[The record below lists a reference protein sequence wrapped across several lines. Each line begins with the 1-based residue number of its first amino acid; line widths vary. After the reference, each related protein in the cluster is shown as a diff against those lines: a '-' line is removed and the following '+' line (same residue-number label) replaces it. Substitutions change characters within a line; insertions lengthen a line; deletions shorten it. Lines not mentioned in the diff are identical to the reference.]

1 MPLVTIRDHTFLDGN
16 LGPGSVVLDLGAN
29 VGDFAR
35 QMIARFGCR
44 CYCVEAAP
52 DPFRKIPTDV
62 RLTKANFAVSSR
74 SGMADLHIDS
84 NSESS
89 SLQPS
94 GGNDRRPVVTVAAK
108 TLGEVFTEFEVR
120 QADLVKMDIEGAEIG
135 VLDAA
140 PDELLKRVRQFT
152 IEFHD
157 FNGMTPVSEVR
168 RVLKRFRDLGWLVY
182 TRSLRSYLDTLIINP
197 RLCACSP
204 RELWWPRISGY
215 FAGVCRVARALV
227 QKPTLHL

>member
-1 MPLVTIRDHTFLDGN
+1 MPLVTIRDHTFFNGN

-35 QMIARFGCR
+35 QMVTRFGCR

-52 DPFRKIPTDV
+52 DTFKKISSDARV
-62 RLTKANFAVSSR
+62 TKANYAVSGK
-74 SGMADLHIDS
+74 SGTANLHIDS
-84 NSESS
+84 NPESS
-89 SLQPS
+89 SLQAS
-94 GGNDRRPVVTVAAK
+94 GSNDCRPVVTVPAK
-108 TLGEVFTEFEVR
+108 TLGEVFAEFGLGQV
-120 QADLVKMDIEGAEIG
+120 DLIKMDIEGAEIG
-135 VLDAA
+135 VLDAT
-140 PDELLKRVRQFT
+140 PDKLLNRVRQFT

-157 FNGMTPVSEVR
+157 FNGMTAVSDVR

-197 RLCACSP
+197 HLCSCSP

-215 FAGVCRVARALV
+215 FAGAIRVMRTIGR
-227 QKPTLHL
+227 QTKNIK